1 MKLFYRKKGTGFPLI
16 IIHGLLGSSDNWM
29 TISKSF
35 AEHFSVF
42 MIDLRN
48 HGRSPHSE
56 EFSVDAMMDDLL
68 EFMKDQQ
75 LESAVVLGH
84 SLGGWIAM
92 NFAVRFPEKV
102 DKLIVVDFA
111 PRKYQNNLIGF
122 LKWLLN
128 WDISRIKSLREAD
141 QQLEEIFKEP
151 AVRGF
156 IMKSLKSRRSA
167 GAEKKNGGFEWKP
180 NLKAIYDNL
189 DQVSGHLDEGQMFE
203 KPTLFIRGG
212 NSDYIQPKDEP
223 HIKKHFPSSSIKTI
237 VEAGHWVHADK
248 PMWFV
253 RVVDR
258 FLG

>member
-1 MKLFYRKKGTGFPLI
+1 MKLFYRKKGNGPPLI

-56 EFSVDAMMDDLL
+56 AFSVDAMMDDLL

-75 LESAVVLGH
+75 LNFAAILGH

-92 NFAVRFPEKV
+92 NFAVHYPKKV

-111 PRKYQNNLIGF
+111 PKKYQNNLIGF
-122 LKWLLN
+122 LNWLLN

-141 QQLEEIFKEP
+141 QQLAEIFKEQ

-156 IMKSLKSRRSA
+156 IMKNLKR
-167 GAEKKNGGFEWKP
+167 KKNDGFDWKP
-180 NLKAIYDNL
+180 NLKAIYNDL
-189 DQVSGHLDEGQMFE
+189 DQESGHLDKGQMFE

-212 NSDYIQPKDEP
+212 NSDYIKSQDESL
-223 HIKKHFPSSSIKTI
+223 IKEHFPNVTIKT
-237 VEAGHWVHADK
+237 VSVAGHWVHADN
-248 PMWFV
+248 PDELV
-253 RVVDR
+253 RVVNQ
-258 FLG
+258 FLR